1 MLWPKADTLPRNLH
15 TIGEFFPSRSRMF
28 SIWNTCSRSP
38 TLIPR
43 PACQRNSLFNIL
55 NKYSML

>member
-1 MLWPKADTLPRNLH
+1 
-15 TIGEFFPSRSRMF
+15 MF